1 MHEVHL
7 PRGAAAPG
15 ISSDAVV
22 AEYRRAFEH
31 FRSELTVDLERR
43 RRALERAL
51 HDGAQQQL
59 LALRMAILGAFDP
72 ARSAGAAGASESE
85 IDALCGRLDTVVDDL
100 RRLASGQRTR
110 ALDALDGGDFV
121 GAIRELAAISGA
133 ETIVHSPSV
142 FDLDDASAEL
152 CAFVV
157 SEALANAREHAN
169 ATRCAVHLERTAE
182 GLRLDVVDDGRGGAV
197 VVSGRGIDGLSRRAD
212 AMGGTLEILSDDSG
226 TDVRLH
232 LPLRERRSVAGAVR
246 SADAG
251 DPPHEVDQL
260 LGIDHLP
267 SVDATLGRLTGSEVQ
282 VWFWCPGDAV
292 PGSHVRV
299 SHGTWRDEDGRAV
312 DGGRHPDLDAQVRV
326 LVGGQ
331 PVAAVETTGD
341 ARRVAA
347 LCRDQALLL
356 VDGRERAS
364 AGPALARLRREHER
378 IVRRSRSFDEA
389 LRRRLTDRPCD
400 ELLAARA
407 ALTSAVGGRS
417 GDAGAVAAA
426 HVAAATELLREIVRR
441 LRSPDA
447 DDDPGG
453 SVAARLRS
461 VARRARVRIDVDA
474 DDLTGL
480 FDATEID
487 ADVDETVVALIE
499 RVVEELLLDSA
510 PRSEVVVRIRVR
522 RRSVG
527 VTVLLERLP
536 SPVAIALT
544 EELALAARSSVS
556 VQPSPHGVRLV
567 LEAPCAS

>member
-7 PRGAAAPG
+7 PRSAATP
-15 ISSDAVV
+15 
-22 AEYRRAFEH
+22 RTRADTVIDEQRQALER

-59 LALRMAILGAFDP
+59 LALRMAVLRAFDP
-72 ARSAGAAGASESE
+72 ASPHAPGSPSPDELAT
-85 IDALCGRLDTVVDDL
+85 LCARLDAVVDDL

-121 GAIRELAAISGA
+121 GAIRALAAISGA
-133 ETIVHSPSV
+133 DTVVRSAAV

-157 SEALANAREHAN
+157 SEALANAREHAHAN
-169 ATRCAVHLERTAE
+169 RCAVHLERTAD
-182 GLRLDVVDDGRGGAV
+182 GLRLDVVDDGAGGAV
-197 VVSGRGIDGLSRRAD
+197 VVPGRGIEGLSRRAD
-212 AMGGTLEILSDDSG
+212 AMGGTLEILSDATG

-232 LPLRERRSVAGAVR
+232 LPLRPRSNGTAPPPAGAP
-246 SADAG
+246 A
-251 DPPHEVDQL
+251 PPGVA
-260 LGIDHLP
+260 
-267 SVDATLGRLTGSEVQ
+267 ATLGRLAGAEVR
-282 VWFWCPGDAV
+282 VWFWCADDTGHHAAAAGS
-292 PGSHVRV
+292 PGS
-299 SHGTWRDEDGRAV
+299 GTWRGEDGGPI
-312 DGGRHPDLDAQVRV
+312 DGTSAADGVAQVRV
-326 LVGGQ
+326 LLGGA
-331 PVAAVETTGD
+331 PIAIVETAGD
-341 ARRVAA
+341 ARAVAA
-347 LCRDQALLL
+347 MCRDHAALL

-378 IVRRSRSFDEA
+378 IVRRAGSFDEA

-407 ALTSAVGGRS
+407 ALL
-417 GDAGAVAAA
+417 GDGDGDKRGHEAAE

-441 LRSPDA
+441 LRLPDE
-447 DDDPGG
+447 DVDPAG
-453 SVAARLRS
+453 SITTRLRS

-474 DDLTGL
+474 DDLVDLLGTG
-480 FDATEID
+480 E
-487 ADVDETVVALIE
+487 DEAVLALIE
-499 RVVEELLLDSA
+499 RVVEELVLDAA
-510 PRSEVVVRIRVR
+510 PRSEVVVRIRAR
-522 RRSVG
+522 RGSVG

-544 EELALAARSSVS
+544 EELALAAHCSLS